1 MIEDIEQRI
10 YSLITDYCGE
20 LSPDDYDQVYSKI
33 ITALNSVKDNSTID
47 SILEG
52 LGREYGFGS

>member
-10 YSLITDYCGE
+10 HSLITDYCGE
-20 LSPDDYDQVYSKI
+20 GLSNDQYDEVYDKI

-47 SILEG
+47 NILEG
-52 LGREYGFGS
+52 IGYDE